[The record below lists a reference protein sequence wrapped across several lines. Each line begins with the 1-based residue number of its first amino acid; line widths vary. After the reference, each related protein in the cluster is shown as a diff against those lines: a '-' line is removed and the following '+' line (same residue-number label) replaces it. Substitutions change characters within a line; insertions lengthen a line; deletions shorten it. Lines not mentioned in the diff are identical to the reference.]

1 MKKVLLAI
9 IIACALCGCG
19 SNWEKD
25 LKLTFIERVYKEDAM
40 FRYDAYSVT
49 NLTNKT
55 LKNVVATV
63 SAYEGN
69 VKFQK
74 TLAYELKP
82 GETKEVHIFFKDAMD
97 AMEKDGKEPVDYFD
111 FTIETV
117 KYEKK

>member
-9 IIACALCGCG
+9 IITCALCGCG

-25 LKLTFIERVYKEDAM
+25 LKLTYIEHVYKEDAQ

-82 GETKEVHIFFKDAMD
+82 GETKEVHISITAT
-97 AMEKDGKEPVDYFD
+97 A
-111 FTIETV
+111 
-117 KYEKK
+117 